1 MQFFRKLIT
10 WFLRGLLL
18 IAPVFAT
25 FYALWF
31 VFSFLDSHAT
41 DLTELILGERI
52 RGIGLIAVFI
62 LITFIGILGSTVFL
76 QPLLLLFEELLERTP
91 IVKDIYGSV
100 KDLFG
105 AFIGNKAKFK
115 KPVTVEMGKGTGIYR
130 VGFMTQ
136 EDLSE
141 INIKDKV
148 AVYLPLSYSFA
159 GNLVLVNREQVEP
172 IVGISASDTMKF
184 ILSGGITHLDD

>member
-1 MQFFRKLIT
+1 M
-10 WFLRGLLL
+10 RGLLL

-25 FYALWF
+25 FYAIWF
-31 VFSFLDSHAT
+31 VFNFLDSHAT
-41 DLTELILGERI
+41 DLTELILGERV

-62 LITFIGILGSTVFL
+62 VITVVGILGSAVFL
-76 QPLLLLFEELLERTP
+76 QPLLILFEDVLERTP
-91 IVKDIYGSV
+91 IVKDIYGSL
-100 KDLFG
+100 KDLFN

-115 KPVTVEMGKGTGIYR
+115 KPVTVEMGKGTGIFR

-159 GNLVLVNREQVEP
+159 GILVLVNREQVEP
-172 IVGISASDTMKF
+172 MVGISASDTMKF
-184 ILSGGITHLDD
+184 ILSGGITDLED

>member
-1 MQFFRKLIT
+1 MRFFRKLIT

-41 DLTELILGERI
+41 DLTELILGERV
-52 RGIGLIAVFI
+52 RGIGLVAVFI

-115 KPVTVEMGKGTGIYR
+115 KPVTVEMGKGTGIFR

-141 INIKDKV
+141 IDIKDKV

-184 ILSGGITHLDD
+184 ILSGGITHLED

>member
-1 MQFFRKLIT
+1 MRFFRKLIT

-41 DLTELILGERI
+41 DLTELVLGERV
-52 RGIGLIAVFI
+52 RGIGLLAVFL
-62 LITFIGILGSTVFL
+62 LITVIGVLGSTVFL
-76 QPLLLLFEELLERTP
+76 QPLLVLFEDILERTP
-91 IVKDIYGSV
+91 LVKDIYGSL
-100 KDLFG
+100 KDLFN

-115 KPVTVEMGKGTGIYR
+115 KPVTVEMGKNTGVFR

-159 GNLVLVNREQVEP
+159 GILVLVNREQVLPMEG
-172 IVGISASDTMKF
+172 VSASEAMKF
-184 ILSGGITHLDD
+184 ILSGGITELED

>member
-1 MQFFRKLIT
+1 MRFFRKLIT

-25 FYALWF
+25 FYAIWF
-31 VFSFLDSHAT
+31 VFNFLDSHAT
-41 DLTELILGERI
+41 DLTELILGERV

-62 LITFIGILGSTVFL
+62 VITVVGILGSAVFL
-76 QPLLLLFEELLERTP
+76 QPLLILFEDVLERTP
-91 IVKDIYGSV
+91 IVKDIYGSL
-100 KDLFG
+100 KDLFN

-115 KPVTVEMGKGTGIYR
+115 KPVSVEMGKGTGIFR

-159 GNLVLVNREQVEP
+159 GILVLVNREQVEP
-172 IVGISASDTMKF
+172 MVGISASDTMKF
-184 ILSGGITHLDD
+184 ILSGGITDLED